1 MSHFQVIMVKCFC
14 WPNSIGIEKKYGP
27 EEEARLLEIG
37 IDIKNMANCD
47 FVQHANCVAP
57 LVSNFEPSKHWLVPI
72 SMAFRLKALAG
83 HF

>member
-1 MSHFQVIMVKCFC
+1 MVKCSC

-57 LVSNFEPSKHWLVPI
+57 LVSNFEPSKHWFVI
-72 SMAFRLKALAG
+72 YSS
-83 HF
+83 HFWQEITGILQ

>member
-1 MSHFQVIMVKCFC
+1 MIHYIWVNLVIMVKCSC

-57 LVSNFEPSKHWLVPI
+57 LVSNFEPSKHW
-72 SMAFRLKALAG
+72 
-83 HF
+83 